1 MATIEPAVRAVAA
14 SAVPT
19 EAYTIRLLINYAM
32 KFTRESVMGYV
43 FLTVALTLNA
53 TANLLMKMGADRID
67 ALGAPGMLRGILTN
81 QYLVGGIVLFGLN
94 IVFYVA
100 ALTRMNLSIAY
111 PVMMAG
117 GVLIVVAVS
126 VLYFRESLTLA
137 QVAGILLLMVG
148 LVLVTHR
155 AAA

>member
-1 MATIEPAVRAVAA
+1 
-14 SAVPT
+14 
-19 EAYTIRLLINYAM
+19 
-32 KFTRESVMGYV
+32 MGYV

-53 TANLLMKMGADRID
+53 TANLLMKMGADRLE
-67 ALGAPGMLRGILTN
+67 AFEGPGMLKGVLTN
-81 QYLVGGIVLFGLN
+81 YFLVGGVVLFGLN

-117 GVLIVVAVS
+117 GILIVVSVS
-126 VLYFRESLTLA
+126 VLHFRESLTLA
-137 QVAGILLLMVG
+137 QIVGILLLMAG

-155 AAA
+155 AQA

>member
-1 MATIEPAVRAVAA
+1 
-14 SAVPT
+14 
-19 EAYTIRLLINYAM
+19 M
-32 KFTRESVMGYV
+32 KITRESVMGYV

-53 TANLLMKMGADRID
+53 TANLLMKMGADRIG
-67 ALGAPGMLRGILTN
+67 ALDGPGMLRGILTN
-81 QYLVGGIVLFGLN
+81 HYLVGGIVLFGLN

>member
-1 MATIEPAVRAVAA
+1 
-14 SAVPT
+14 
-19 EAYTIRLLINYAM
+19 
-32 KFTRESVMGYV
+32 MGYV

-53 TANLLMKMGADRID
+53 TANLLMKMGADRL
-67 ALGAPGMLRGILTN
+67 AGVESSGMIKGILTN
-81 QYLVGGIVLFGLN
+81 HFLIGGVILFGFN

-117 GVLIVVAVS
+117 GVLIVVSVS

-137 QVAGILLLMVG
+137 QITGILFLIAG
-148 LVLVTHR
+148 LILVTHR
-155 AAA
+155 ASA